1 MRIHHIFKDI
11 ELENLN
17 SIETIFF
24 RFTKVQYFVYAST
37 FLSWRI
43 RHFKKIILEGRG
55 FRGGSDEK
63 MRRMWLG
70 LEIVVGGLPPLGIYY
85 LSNKQF

>member
-1 MRIHHIFKDI
+1 MVRFLKNSFI
-11 ELENLN
+11 LEG
-17 SIETIFF
+17 
-24 RFTKVQYFVYAST
+24 Y
-37 FLSWRI
+37 

-70 LEIVVGGLPPLGIYY
+70 LEIVVAGLTPLGYVY
-85 LSNKQF
+85 LFHSSMGQTVA